1 MRNEQVDVFER
12 QTVVL
17 QQFGADG
24 GKAAHS
30 LLEDF
35 TPLHLEVKIVLNRIA
50 GLVVAVRPAADGKQ
64 GILPPVRT
72 APDIPEAGGR
82 GQAPFVSTAAAAP
95 SPNRMQVVR
104 SSQFRRRVKASEPTS
119 RTLAPGFP
127 ARMLFATSRP

>member
-64 GILPPVRT
+64 RKMCIRDRPWRQTPPIYQASALPAT
-72 APDIPEAGGR
+72 
-82 GQAPFVSTAAAAP
+82 VSVP
-95 SPNRMQVVR
+95 
-104 SSQFRRRVKASEPTS
+104 AS
-119 RTLAPGFP
+119 
-127 ARMLFATSRP
+127 